1 MDGVPSGVPREGH
14 RGTYSSACQNV
25 KQKMISSALVLAL
38 ALNPQTPAPG
48 APLNPE
54 ATVVQYLQ
62 TNVKPC
68 EPVVVSKLFNEVFTG
83 EPERKVLN
91 RLFNTFFKIPL
102 FVAQTQKVC

>member
-1 MDGVPSGVPREGH
+1 
-14 RGTYSSACQNV
+14 
-25 KQKMISSALVLAL
+25 MISSALVLAL

-102 FVAQTQKVC
+102 FVAQTQKSRGTPPSLDELSEQFSFTVPGTADVILRI